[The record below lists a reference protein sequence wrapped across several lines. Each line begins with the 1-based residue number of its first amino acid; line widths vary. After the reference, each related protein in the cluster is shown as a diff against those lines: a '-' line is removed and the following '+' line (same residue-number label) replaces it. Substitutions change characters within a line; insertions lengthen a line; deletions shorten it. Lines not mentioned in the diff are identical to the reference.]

1 MLRKVIVHLFFLL
14 SSLPLVAGN
23 AIIRN
28 TQEGIEFRNN
38 YVSIVISEN
47 AELISC
53 IDLKSGDD
61 IAIHNHNKIAR
72 LVTTDGKTIVASRAK
87 FLGNI
92 LQLTIG
98 DKIIYVEVTA
108 FNHYFTA
115 EVKNESLPNVKSL
128 TFLDLRFLYDFSKPN
143 VFLAAGVAM
152 SLQTD
157 QYYYPSG
164 EAKAVFGSCFSQT
177 GIKGAKL
184 AIIACGRD
192 KLRYVMQEVYNSL
205 PKGTLPISS
214 SGGPFALDNELVKMD
229 CLSTKEANPET
240 LQSYIDVFSKIG
252 VKQFDF
258 LLGGDTFIQGQ
269 FTFPKFGTAAEFK
282 RQISDPLMQSGI
294 VPTMHS
300 FSFYIDYDAKEILS
314 DPYWQQQLEFQ
325 SSFKL
330 LKTLSAEDAELVYLD
345 NREELIDL
353 CNDAERKRFCSPY
366 MLIENEIVKFSLEND
381 RHIIIQRG
389 QCGTKA
395 VNHKRGSKVRVIG
408 GYYSCIAPQPDSE
421 LFYEIARRTA
431 KAYNE
436 AGFRG
441 IYFDAFD
448 GLQYHLEHIGLGE
461 YLWYYGASFI
471 NEFVKHCKVSPMV
484 EYSWLY
490 PSIWSARGRGGAWD
504 IPYRGYKEFVR
515 RHSLSNQQLL
525 DRMYVST
532 LGWFNMYPNQ
542 DREPWDYST
551 KYVFEDDIDY
561 IGTLSVAYNQTMVY
575 NHIKVSDLDRLP
587 AMRRNIERYA
597 QYSEL
602 RNESYF
608 SESVLDVIKKGESEY
623 RLERIGS
630 KWGFREAKY
639 CRIKLND
646 ISLNQLNGINPFKKQ
661 MPFIRLENLYSSVC
675 NTTIPLISFDESK
688 DFVGQDSLRTMPTTI
703 DLSGYLGLKVSL
715 KGNGEK
721 SSDAICI
728 RLLSTNNGGVADF
741 VIRTNFDGWRT
752 IVLPSLDNGDN
763 PDLSFEGMDT
773 NIHRIH
779 RFDVDYSKIS
789 AIQIY
794 RSGKCQGIKI
804 KEIGAVPLIQNLI
817 ENPTIRIGDTT
828 ITFLDTIKS
837 GEYVEYNA
845 GDKKATVFDH
855 IGNSRYVAVVKKGRF
870 KVPNGNFSATVT
882 GETGV
887 VGAPA
892 EVVLT
897 FGLYGGFI
905 HN

>member
-1 MLRKVIVHLFFLL
+1 MLRNVIVHLGCLL
-14 SSLPLVAGN
+14 SSIPLVAGN
-23 AIIRN
+23 VIFQN
-28 TQEGIEFRNN
+28 TQEGIELRND

-61 IAIHNHNKIAR
+61 IAIHNHNKIAS
-72 LVTTDGKTIVASRAK
+72 LVTMDGKTMTASRAEAM
-87 FLGNI
+87 GNI

-98 DKIIYVEVTA
+98 DNKIYLEVVS
-108 FNHYFTA
+108 FNHYFTV
-115 EVKNESLPNVKSL
+115 EVKNESLSNVKSL
-128 TFLDLRFLYDFSKPN
+128 TFLDLRFQYDFLKPN
-143 VFLAAGVAM
+143 VFLATGVAM
-152 SLQTD
+152 SLQTN
-157 QYYYPSG
+157 QYFYPSG
-164 EAKAVFGSCFSQT
+164 EAKAVYGSCSSQT

-184 AIIACGRD
+184 AIIACGKAR
-192 KLRYVMQEVYNSL
+192 LRYVMQEVYNSL
-205 PKGTLPISS
+205 PKGALPISS

-269 FTFPKFGTAAEFK
+269 FTFPKFGTAGEFK
-282 RQISDPLMQSGI
+282 RQISDPLIKSGI

-300 FSFYIDYDAKEILS
+300 FSFYIDYGAKEILS
-314 DPYWQQQLEFQ
+314 DPYWQEQLEFQ
-325 SSFKL
+325 SSFL
-330 LKTLSAEDAELVYLD
+330 LSKALSVEGTELIYLD
-345 NREELIDL
+345 RKEEFIEL

-395 VNHKRGSKVRVIG
+395 ANHKSGSRARVIG

-421 LFYEIARRTA
+421 LFYEVARRTA

-471 NEFVKHCKVSPMV
+471 NEFVKHCEVSPMV

-525 DRMYVST
+525 DRMYVPT

-551 KYVFEDDIDY
+551 KYVFEDDVDY
-561 IGTLSVAYNQTMVY
+561 IGTLSIAYNQTMVY
-575 NHIKVSDLDRLP
+575 NHIKASDLDRLP
-587 AMRRNIERYA
+587 AMRRNVERYA
-597 QYSEL
+597 LYSKL

-608 SESVLDVIKKGESEY
+608 PERVLNIIKKSEYEY
-623 RLERIGS
+623 RLEKRGS

-639 CRIKLND
+639 YRTKLND
-646 ISLNQLNGINPFKKQ
+646 ISKNQLNGVNPFKKQ
-661 MPFIRLENLYSSVC
+661 IPFIRLENLYSSTC
-675 NTTIPLISFDESK
+675 KTTISLISFDESK
-688 DFVGQDSLRTMPTTI
+688 DFIGQNCCKTMPKAI
-703 DLSGYLGLKVSL
+703 DLRHNLGLRVSV
-715 KGNGEK
+715 KGNGKE

-728 RLLSTNNGGVADF
+728 RLLSTNNSGVADF
-741 VIRTNFDGWRT
+741 VIRTNFDGWRK
-752 IVLPSLDNGDN
+752 IVLPSIDNGEN
-763 PDLSFEGMDT
+763 PELSFDGMDT
-773 NIHRIH
+773 NIHKVH
-779 RFDVDYSKIS
+779 RFDVDFSKINT
-789 AIQIY
+789 IQIY
-794 RSGKCQGIKI
+794 KSGNCKGVKI
-804 KEIGAVPLIQNLI
+804 KEIEAVPLMQNPI
-817 ENPTIRIGDTT
+817 ENPTIKIANGT

-837 GEYVEYNA
+837 GEYVEYNL
-845 GDKKATVFDH
+845 GDKRATVFDH
-855 IGNSRYVAVVKKGRF
+855 IGNRRDVVVVKKGKL
-870 KVPNGNFSATVT
+870 KVANGPFSASVS
-882 GETGV
+882 GETGLS
-887 VGAPA
+887 GAPA

-897 FGLYGGFI
+897 FGFYGSFI